1 MASQWVVKSEPT
13 NAAESKDV
21 PKQETSQSEHAQKEE
36 GGAPAAGKDEK
47 ASEAAPRSEGK
58 TENKGK
64 GKGKGGRRSEGKGE
78 GKGEGKA
85 KKAGKGDKGDSG
97 KARGEGY
104 RGGWND
110 WWEGHRHTNDGG
122 KGQRK
127 GKGWNGDQGLHED
140 WKGNQW
146 NGNQRTKQWHGEEQW
161 DYQHQSARKW
171 NRQGDGNWDQS
182 WDGKWE
188 EKWNTKWDGQWEG
201 KWEGNWNGKND
212 EGHWDRR
219 QDRGTGGS
227 RPEPKVTDSELKPA
241 KEGVEPMTREELLT
255 ARRVVGT
262 EEGPDKGEIP
272 RSEVVTDLPA
282 HLQEL
287 IASRGRKEKKAPP
300 PQSAANLQMSQD
312 LKNILHGD
320 QPTSPSRAAAEANA
334 REAEAQNET
343 QKAVARI
350 AELEQMAMMLEQSGR
365 TMEALL
371 ARRQAVAL
379 TQAVRH
385 QAVIEHMQK
394 QGKLSEGFGDPSAQ
408 GAVGTSGAK
417 DVRAIPAHI
426 KALRN
431 GLHVIQA
438 AHERMKPSILAHGVP
453 EVLQRHTLVVE
464 AIDAHEKAFR
474 EDVEGSCH
482 AIMEAKKNGEDAQSQ
497 KMMTAMAKL
506 QASIEKAA
514 ADQQL
519 IGRALQTLEVINTQA
534 AAWQAEQAMVEQHL
548 QQEMMA
554 QGNPHHM
561 ALMAMGLDPND
572 PAAQA
577 QLAAWEAMEMEQ
589 TALATG
595 TSVKILMLAKNL
607 TALFSDANLEEDE
620 TLKAHIKADGW
631 VELSFVSCLPR
642 MVELE
647 AIPQNL
653 AEAVAQCSE
662 LELSSDKARV
672 RISETKRRERWNSG
686 ADAPDADKVEVVNNG
701 GGLVPRIRRGIDAAE
716 TSPKATF
723 HKFALGQDAMNATQ
737 FQRLLQE
744 CEPTL
749 PELQCQMVWRFLGC
763 SPSGQL
769 TLEDFLKVFGT
780 S

>member
-13 NAAESKDV
+13 NAADSKDV

-36 GGAPAAGKDEK
+36 GGAPAAGKDEQ
-47 ASEAAPRSEGK
+47 AGEAAPGSTEGK
-58 TENKGK
+58 AEHKGK

-78 GKGEGKA
+78 GKG
-85 KKAGKGDKGDSG
+85 KKGGKGDKSDGS
-97 KARGEGY
+97 KARGDGY

-110 WWEGHRHTNDGG
+110 WWDGQWQQNDGG

-127 GKGWNGDQGLHED
+127 GKGWNGNQGWYDEWQGHD
-140 WKGNQW
+140 GRNQW
-146 NGNQRTKQWHGEEQW
+146 NGNQRGKQWQGEEQW
-161 DYQHQSARKW
+161 DYHSGRKW
-171 NRQGDGNWDQS
+171 NRDGNWDQS
-182 WDGKWE
+182 WDGKWGD
-188 EKWNTKWDGQWEG
+188 KWNSQWDGQWEG
-201 KWEGNWNGKND
+201 KWNGKGD
-212 EGHWDRR
+212 SQQWDRR
-219 QDRGTGGS
+219 QDRNAGGA
-227 RPEPKVTDSELKPA
+227 RPEPQVTHSELKPA

-255 ARRVVGT
+255 ARRVVAT
-262 EEGPDKGEIP
+262 EEGPAKGDIP

-287 IASRGRKEKKAPP
+287 IASRARKEKKAPP
-300 PQSAANLQMSQD
+300 PQQAANLQMSQD
-312 LKNILHGD
+312 LKNILQGD
-320 QPTSPSRAAAEANA
+320 QPTSPSRQANAEASA

-350 AELEQMAMMLEQSGR
+350 AELEQMAVMLEQSGR

-394 QGKLSEGFGDPSAQ
+394 QGKLSESYGEQASGQ
-408 GAVGTSGAK
+408 VGTSGAK

-438 AHERMKPSILAHGVP
+438 AHERMKPSIVAHGVP

-497 KMMTAMAKL
+497 KMITAMAKL

-519 IGRALQTLEVINTQA
+519 IGRALQTLEVINNQA

-548 QQEMMA
+548 QNEMMA

-561 ALMAMGLDPND
+561 ALLAMGLDPND

-577 QLAAWEAMEMEQ
+577 QLAAWEAMELEQ

-595 TSVKILMLAKNL
+595 TSVKTLMLAKNL
-607 TALFSDANLEEDE
+607 SALFSDANLEADDA
-620 TLKAHIKADGW
+620 LKAHIKEDGW

-653 AEAVAQCSE
+653 AEAAEQCSD
-662 LELSSDKARV
+662 LELSSDKARI
-672 RISETKRRERWNSG
+672 RISDDKRREKWATG
-686 ADAPDADKVEVVNNG
+686 QAAPDADKVEVVNNG
-701 GGLVPRIRRGIDAAE
+701 GGLVPRIRRGIEAAE

-744 CEPTL
+744 CEPSL
-749 PELQCQMVWRFLGC
+749 PELQCQMVWKFLGC

-769 TLEDFLKVFGT
+769 TLEEFLKVFGT
-780 S
+780 A